1 MGKRN
6 VKTIVLDTNIITRYL
21 IGDVEWQLVEAKAM
35 FRRAEKGEIK
45 LLILPVVVAEVSYV
59 FGTVYHKVETEIS
72 SYLQSFLAQPCFELE
87 HEKALLGMWDW
98 YEQGQHFVDSYLLA
112 LEKYEGIEVASFDE
126 KLNKKLNKKCAS
138 FFEVEKKG

>member
-1 MGKRN
+1 
-6 VKTIVLDTNIITRYL
+6 
-21 IGDVEWQLVEAKAM
+21 M

-59 FGTVYHKVETEIS
+59 FLGRFISKVETEIS

-112 LEKYEGIEVASFDE
+112 LENMRELRWLV
-126 KLNKKLNKKCAS
+126 
-138 FFEVEKKG
+138 